1 MSLHAFQIDRHVGR
15 GEFERPCKKYESLFC
30 QEVDLFLLYY
40 LVLVDIEYNRQ
51 LCEKPKTIL
60 LFNKW
65 DNERME
71 YLLFDGHCCAVAWE
85 ANVISELS
93 RQLYP
98 WFLQREYNSY

>member
-1 MSLHAFQIDRHVGR
+1 MGC

-51 LCEKPKTIL
+51 VCEKPKSIL
-60 LFNKW
+60 LLNKS
-65 DNERME
+65 DKERME
-71 YLLFDGHCCAVAWE
+71 YLLFDGHCCEVASE

-93 RQLYP
+93 RQFYT
-98 WFLQREYNSY
+98 WFLRREYNNY